1 MKRKWLLGIA
11 IALCA
16 VVVGGGAFA
25 LANWIVQTKNENN
38 TVTVGNPTTT
48 SLAGTLNGENLLPG
62 ESVSQDYTL
71 SIENPDAE
79 MSYNLEILDIVDGT
93 KTAEVS
99 YFEISVLKKTESAE
113 PGSFSPLAPNTNLLS
128 GLANGDIVTVTIRLK
143 SDAPASIAGAT
154 LTFSL
159 QLNAVP
165 VQA

>member
-38 TVTVGNPTTT
+38 TVTVGNPTKT

-71 SIENPDAE
+71 TIENPDSE

-99 YFEISVLKKTESAE
+99 YFEISVLKKTESVE

>member
-48 SLAGTLNGENLLPG
+48 SLTGTLNRENLLPG
-62 ESVSQDYTL
+62 EEVSQDYTV
-71 SIENPDAE
+71 SIENPDAK

-99 YFEISVLKKTESAE
+99 YFEISVLKKTEESAS
-113 PGSFSPLAPNTNLLS
+113 GSFSELAPNTNLLS
-128 GLANGDIVTVTIRLK
+128 GLADQDVVTVTIRLK

-165 VQA
+165 IQA

>member
-1 MKRKWLLGIA
+1 MRRKWLLGIA

-99 YFEISVLKKTESAE
+99 YFEISVLKKTESA
-113 PGSFSPLAPNTNLLS
+113 PGSFSALAPNTNLLS

-159 QLNAVP
+159 RLNDVP